1 MWEVSSIGYSI
12 AQQGEAV
19 KYCCLLR
26 GSCMRTETR
35 KKRLGLGN
43 NFLGGMTRQQKKK
56 KKRIRCNN
64 NSGGRERKTH
74 AHNISL
80 LPNQIYADDCHHR
93 QKKKFKLKGYCSSA
107 ETQEDAAALC
117 VCVSVLSTIIQTLHK
132 SPSSSSVTPWFFCLI
147 HLSKVE
153 HGGGNSLSHV
163 SRFIIPAPKR
173 LGKSS
178 LT

>member
-1 MWEVSSIGYSI
+1 
-12 AQQGEAV
+12 
-19 KYCCLLR
+19 
-26 GSCMRTETR
+26 
-35 KKRLGLGN
+35 
-43 NFLGGMTRQQKKK
+43 MTRQQKKK

-93 QKKKFKLKGYCSSA
+93 QKKKFKLKGYCSST
-107 ETQEDAAALC
+107 ETQEDAAALCVC

-178 LT
+178 ITYSRRHQVFKKKKKSIGYSYIISFDVCVQTFFFFTF